1 MKLIITRDYDEL
13 SKMAAGIISGEI
25 EKKPDMVLGL
35 ATGSTPIGTYK
46 KLIDYYNEGKV
57 DFSKVTTFNLDEYY
71 GLLPENS
78 QSYHYFMHKNL
89 FSYINIK
96 PENIHIPDGQAKGAD
111 GYAEE
116 YDKAIE
122 NAGGIDLQILGIGAN
137 GHIGFNEPD
146 DELFVGTHLTGLTQ
160 STIKANSRFFNSI
173 DEVPQKAI
181 TMGIGSIM
189 KAKKILLLANG
200 KSKAKIIAQIL
211 KNNTITTRIPASV
224 LLLHN
229 DTTFIIDKEAS
240 EECENQ

>member
-1 MKLIITRDYDEL
+1 MKLIIKKDYDEL
-13 SKMAAGIISGEI
+13 SKIAAEIILAEI
-25 EKKPDMVLGL
+25 NKKPDMVLGL

-71 GLLPENS
+71 GLLPQNS

-89 FSYINIK
+89 FSHINIK
-96 PENIHIPDGQAKGAD
+96 PENIHIPNGQAKDAD
-111 GYAEE
+111 EYVKE
-116 YDKAIE
+116 YDKTIE

-137 GHIGFNEPD
+137 GHIAFNEPA

-160 STIKANSRFFNSI
+160 STIEANSRFFNSI
-173 DEVPQKAI
+173 DEVPKKAI
-181 TMGIGSIM
+181 TMGIGSII

-200 KSKAKIIAQIL
+200 KSKAKIIAQL
-211 KNNTITTRIPASV
+211 LNNDTITTRIPASV

-229 DTTFIIDKEAS
+229 DTTLIIDKEAS
-240 EECENQ
+240 EGCENQ